1 MAEDSDLERTEDPS
15 PRRLEEARKNGQV
28 ARSHELVTFS
38 VVMTGIVA
46 LIVTS
51 ESILDALKHIIIS
64 NLTFDRALLA
74 DIDQLLVHFSQA
86 SFDALRALMPVLTAT
101 VVAAIAAS
109 IVLSGWLFT
118 FNALEPKF
126 SKLNPMT
133 GIGRILSVRSVVEM
147 VKAILKSGLIGG
159 VAIATLWF
167 EKEQI
172 IQLVAMS
179 PFTSL
184 AFLFDL
190 TKTTLLL
197 VAGSMLLIVAIDVPF
212 QLWDYKKN
220 LRMTKAEVKQESKES
235 DGDPQ
240 IKAKIRQLQ
249 MQAARQRMMSE
260 IPKADVIVT
269 NPTHYAVALHYDEKK
284 MKAPRVVAKGSFLL
298 AERIIEIGRDNKVP
312 ILRTPP
318 LARALYH
325 HADLGE
331 DIPTPLYNAVAEV
344 LAYIYQLNHYERF
357 GGLAP
362 ELSKDLSVP
371 ADLDPGGEA

>member
-15 PRRLEEARKNGQV
+15 PRRLEEARNNGQV

-38 VVMTGIVA
+38 VVMTGLVM
-46 LIVTS
+46 LIVTGD
-51 ESILDALKHIIIS
+51 SILATLKQITIN
-64 NLTFDRALLA
+64 NLTFNRAVLG
-74 DIDQLLVHFSQA
+74 DIDQLLVHFSTA
-86 SFDALRALMPVLTAT
+86 AFDALRALIPVLVATA
-101 VVAAIAAS
+101 VAAIASS
-109 IVLSGWLFT
+109 IVISGWLFT
-118 FNALEPKF
+118 FDALEPKF

-133 GIGRILSVRSVVEM
+133 GIGRILSVRSLVEM

-159 VAIATLWF
+159 VAIATIWF

-172 IQLVAMS
+172 IQMIAMP
-179 PFTSL
+179 PFASL

-190 TKTTLLL
+190 TKTTLLM

-240 IKAKIRQLQ
+240 VKAKIRQLQ

-269 NPTHYAVALHYDEKK
+269 NPTHYAVALQYDEQK
-284 MKAPRVVAKGSFLL
+284 MKAPRVIAKGSFLL
-298 AERIIEIGRDNKVP
+298 AERIIELGRDNKVP

-325 HADLGE
+325 HAELGE

-344 LAYIYQLNHYERF
+344 LAYIYQLNHFERY

-362 ELSKDLSVP
+362 ALSKDLPVP
-371 ADLDPGGEA
+371 PDLDPGGEA